1 MKKKLIAEVKR
12 ELRQEL
18 LEYAKGEKS
27 LHDNRVETVDE
38 WLKQKKLSEA
48 YSLCQ
53 QRDTRRQ
60 QQIEHFLQ
68 QQQILNQK
76 APPAPLFCHL

>member
-18 LEYAKGEKS
+18 LEYAKGEKQ
-27 LHDNRVETVDE
+27 LHDSRVDTMDE
-38 WLKQKKLSEA
+38 WLKAKKLSEA

-53 QRDTRRQ
+53 
-60 QQIEHFLQ
+60 
-68 QQQILNQK
+68 
-76 APPAPLFCHL
+76 

>member
-1 MKKKLIAEVKR
+1 LKKKLIAEVKR

-18 LEYAKGEKS
+18 LEYAKGEKA
-27 LHDNRVETVDE
+27 LHDTRVETVDE
-38 WLKQKKLSEA
+38 WLKATKLSEA

-60 QQIEHFLQ
+60 QMIEQ
-68 QQQILNQK
+68 EAQ
-76 APPAPLFCHL
+76 